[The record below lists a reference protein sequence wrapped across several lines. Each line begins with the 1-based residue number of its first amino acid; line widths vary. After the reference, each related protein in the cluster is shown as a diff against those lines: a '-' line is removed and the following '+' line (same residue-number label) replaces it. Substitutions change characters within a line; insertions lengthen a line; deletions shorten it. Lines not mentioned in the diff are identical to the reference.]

1 MLSVGAQTLLAATVL
16 VLLIACL
23 LWLVFAFGLKLQPR
37 ASKAMAGANVLLAG
51 ALLLSGLRGE
61 LERPWLTVYAADL
74 AGTAAFALLSLV
86 PAWMGEERPPW
97 RWPLTLGAAAL
108 LLMPG
113 FLMGWPM
120 RWHASVLYC
129 IQAPLLALA
138 TWQAYRLVRSRTRPS
153 FALALSFPLG
163 AVTLLLVARAVEPLL
178 WPGNTPDLRAGS
190 GFNVAWLWAG
200 LVLGMVVNSVVAFLL
215 LAQLILRIR
224 NLTLYD
230 PLTDVLNR
238 RAMGRAMEQA
248 HARWRRGEPYALVL
262 LDMDHFKSLNDSL
275 GHGAGDQAL
284 KDLVGAL
291 KPCVRDVD
299 ALGRRGVRDP
309 PLRHRPGGRGPGG
322 RAHARQPRV
331 PDPQLGARPAA
342 ADGQLRHCRGHARG
356 RQPRGRAAA
365 GRPGALPGQ
374 AAGAQSGAV
383 ARVRPAGAALRPG
396 RRDCGPGAWRDTWP
410 RRRG

>member
-1 MLSVGAQTLLAATVL
+1 MLSVSAQTLLAATVL
-16 VLLIACL
+16 VLLIASL

-37 ASKAMAGANVLLAG
+37 ASKGMAAANVLLAT

-86 PAWMGEERPPW
+86 PAWMGEDRPPW
-97 RWPLTLGAAAL
+97 RWPLVLGALAV

-120 RWHASVLYC
+120 RWHGSVLYC
-129 IQAPLLALA
+129 LQAPLLGLA
-138 TWQAYRLVRSRTRPS
+138 TWQSYRLVRSRTRQS
-153 FALALSFPLG
+153 FALALSLPLG
-163 AVTLLLVARAVEPLL
+163 ALTLLLVARAIEPLL
-178 WPGNTPDLRAGS
+178 WPGNTLDLRSGS
-190 GFNVAWLWAG
+190 GFNVGWLWAG

-224 NLTLYD
+224 NLTLFD

-262 LDMDHFKSLNDSL
+262 LDMDHFKALNDSL

-284 KDLVGAL
+284 KELVRAL
-291 KPCVRDVD
+291 KPCVRDAD
-299 ALGRRGVRDP
+299 ALGRW
-309 PLRHRPGGRGPGG
+309 GGEEFVILLCDTG
-322 RAHARQPRV
+322 
-331 PDPQLGARPAA
+331 L
-342 ADGQLRHCRGHARG
+342 
-356 RQPRGRAAA
+356 
-365 GRPGALPGQ
+365 
-374 AAGAQSGAV
+374 
-383 ARVRPAGAALRPG
+383 AGAALVAERMRANLEAQPLRWGPDQRQLTASFGIAEVLPG
-396 RRDCGPGAWRDTWP
+396 DASPEAVLMRADQGLYQAKQQGRNLVQSRE
-410 RRRG
+410 